1 MPNTD
6 WKNYPSTSS
15 PLSALMLASTLEKL
29 TLSTFPDSMIISL
42 IIRSWWHQKFYSHF
56 NTLACRSGVIP
67 LNSSENGT
75 SELTFE
81 KKNKSGE
88 KKKLVVLLQNWPWLS
103 VSRARNGKH
112 EMSPTAVE
120 KVLVLENTKLLSP
133 ADSSSFFLPVISQK
147 FGGSGLRYFLNFHNL
162 STEKNV
168 PCLHIFFG
176 VQFASAAV
184 EQILG
189 EEFPGKSQIWATE
202 KCTSPGSRLTE
213 QRFPFFTC
221 LTFWPLCEGGWSLSG
236 TRFTFL
242 WKFGL
247 REKGFKQLS
256 SLDKISSPHSLS
268 DVVYCSLFIFYPVSI
283 FIFFSS
289 HLQHISEH

>member
-1 MPNTD
+1 M
-6 WKNYPSTSS
+6 
-15 PLSALMLASTLEKL
+15 
-29 TLSTFPDSMIISL
+29 
-42 IIRSWWHQKFYSHF
+42 
-56 NTLACRSGVIP
+56 
-67 LNSSENGT
+67 
-75 SELTFE
+75 
-81 KKNKSGE
+81 
-88 KKKLVVLLQNWPWLS
+88 
-103 VSRARNGKH
+103 SRARNGKH

-120 KVLVLENTKLLSP
+120 KVLVLENTKVLSP

-162 STEKNV
+162 STEKNG

-242 WKFGL
+242 
-247 REKGFKQLS
+247 
-256 SLDKISSPHSLS
+256 
-268 DVVYCSLFIFYPVSI
+268 
-283 FIFFSS
+283 
-289 HLQHISEH
+289 

>member
-1 MPNTD
+1 
-6 WKNYPSTSS
+6 
-15 PLSALMLASTLEKL
+15 
-29 TLSTFPDSMIISL
+29 
-42 IIRSWWHQKFYSHF
+42 
-56 NTLACRSGVIP
+56 
-67 LNSSENGT
+67 
-75 SELTFE
+75 
-81 KKNKSGE
+81 
-88 KKKLVVLLQNWPWLS
+88 
-103 VSRARNGKH
+103 
-112 EMSPTAVE
+112 MSPTAVE

-236 TRFTFL
+236 TRFSFEIVKELNWERKVSNNYPLLTKYFL
-242 WKFGL
+242 HTLPFWCCVLFSIYILSGAYFYSFFLRTYNIFPSIRLRSVLPKEIPRNPSLTGL
-247 REKGFKQLS
+247 L
-256 SLDKISSPHSLS
+256 
-268 DVVYCSLFIFYPVSI
+268 
-283 FIFFSS
+283 
-289 HLQHISEH
+289 

>member
-1 MPNTD
+1 
-6 WKNYPSTSS
+6 
-15 PLSALMLASTLEKL
+15 
-29 TLSTFPDSMIISL
+29 
-42 IIRSWWHQKFYSHF
+42 
-56 NTLACRSGVIP
+56 
-67 LNSSENGT
+67 
-75 SELTFE
+75 
-81 KKNKSGE
+81 
-88 KKKLVVLLQNWPWLS
+88 
-103 VSRARNGKH
+103 
-112 EMSPTAVE
+112 MSPTAVE

-213 QRFPFFTC
+213 QRFSFFTC

-236 TRFTFL
+236 ARFTFL
-242 WKFGL
+242 
-247 REKGFKQLS
+247 
-256 SLDKISSPHSLS
+256 
-268 DVVYCSLFIFYPVSI
+268 
-283 FIFFSS
+283 
-289 HLQHISEH
+289 

>member
-1 MPNTD
+1 
-6 WKNYPSTSS
+6 
-15 PLSALMLASTLEKL
+15 
-29 TLSTFPDSMIISL
+29 
-42 IIRSWWHQKFYSHF
+42 
-56 NTLACRSGVIP
+56 
-67 LNSSENGT
+67 
-75 SELTFE
+75 
-81 KKNKSGE
+81 
-88 KKKLVVLLQNWPWLS
+88 
-103 VSRARNGKH
+103 
-112 EMSPTAVE
+112 MSPTGVE

-133 ADSSSFFLPVISQK
+133 DDSSFFLPVISQK

-236 TRFTFL
+236 ARFTFL